1 MRSDER
7 SAPALRTAGRGIDEA
22 EGSELRATCR
32 RQAAVIDALARAIG
46 ALRSGA
52 IALKAENAELRSERR
67 RLHQQDGDDPLAGAS
82 GARIGVEEQVA
93 LGVNAPA
100 RARRVVAA
108 ALVERVAA
116 SVIERA
122 KLTISELVTNSVRH
136 GGVTEGGYAVVRLQL
151 SDKRL
156 RLEVED
162 PGRGGAVSPRGVD
175 TNTCGGF
182 GLHVVETVSERW
194 GSERCASGALRVWAE
209 LSLDPTVASKDAPAR
224 NATPQR
230 GEEVHV
236 VPEPRAGTWSVYLDA
251 MDAALSEHPSQT
263 DAEAAA
269 RAQAALRACRRIV
282 VHDRYFRTRLMSL
295 RAVDACPR
303 ATEH

>member
-7 SAPALRTAGRGIDEA
+7 SAGALRTAGRGFDGA
-22 EGSELRATCR
+22 EGPELRATCR
-32 RQAAVIDALARAIG
+32 RQAAMIDALTRAVG

-52 IALKAENAELRSERR
+52 TALKAENAELRSERR
-67 RLHQQDGDDPLAGAS
+67 RVYQPDPGDPLAGAS
-82 GARIGVEEQVA
+82 GAGIGVEEQVT

-100 RARRVVAA
+100 MARRVVAA

-116 SVIERA
+116 PVLERA

-136 GGVTEGGYAVVRLQL
+136 GAVTEGGYAVVRLQL
-151 SDKRL
+151 TDKRL

-162 PGRGGAVSPRGVD
+162 PGRGGAPAPRRAD
-175 TNTCGGF
+175 ADTCGGF
-182 GLHVVETVSERW
+182 GLQVVETVSERW

-209 LSLDPTVASKDAPAR
+209 LSLDPAVAGKDVRAD
-224 NATPQR
+224 NATPQP
-230 GEEVHV
+230 GEEVRV
-236 VPEPRAGTWSVYLDA
+236 VPEARAGTWSVYVDA

-269 RAQAALRACRRIV
+269 RAQAALRDCRRIV
-282 VHDRYFRTRLMSL
+282 VHDRYFRTRLVPL
-295 RAVDACPR
+295 RAADAFPR
-303 ATEH
+303 TTER